1 MNIPRSQ
8 GKLPVH
14 PEYFCKLLH
23 QRENVQMTQC
33 HCSLQRNPQRLLFC
47 WGKADSW
54 GCKEGTNTWKEP
66 YSLFFR
72 ATAQKCKAEVPN
84 VGQRQDGWQVASKS
98 AGMEKVC
105 MVSSWDVFQNYNLQ
119 FALLSNRELA
129 LLFSLLYTNYGFLKT
144 FLGACSCFSFT
155 AIKMH
160 ALHRCM
166 GNVNG

>member
-23 QRENVQMTQC
+23 LHENVQMTQC
-33 HCSLQRNPQRLLFC
+33 HCSLWHSPRGFCSAEGKQTVGGARKAQTLEKSPTHYSSVPQLR
-47 WGKADSW
+47 
-54 GCKEGTNTWKEP
+54 
-66 YSLFFR
+66 
-72 ATAQKCKAEVPN
+72 KCKAEVPN
-84 VGQRQDGWQVASKS
+84 IGQRQDGWQVASKS
-98 AGMEKVC
+98 AGTEKVC
-105 MVSSWDVFQNYNLQ
+105 MVSSWDAFQNYNLQ
-119 FALLSNRELA
+119 FALLS
-129 LLFSLLYTNYGFLKT
+129 SLLYTNYGFFKT